1 MSFKI
6 QRSGPVQLY
15 QCQDL
20 AQQVIYA
27 NFFRTILN
35 KVGIW
40 YVDRSHKYKM
50 VLWWVENYLWW
61 KTTFGEP
68 KLLIKE

>member
-40 YVDRSHKYKM
+40 YVDRSHKYKINYGVM
-50 VLWWVENYLWW
+50 VGGKLPLVEDNLW
-61 KTTFGEP
+61 
-68 KLLIKE
+68 